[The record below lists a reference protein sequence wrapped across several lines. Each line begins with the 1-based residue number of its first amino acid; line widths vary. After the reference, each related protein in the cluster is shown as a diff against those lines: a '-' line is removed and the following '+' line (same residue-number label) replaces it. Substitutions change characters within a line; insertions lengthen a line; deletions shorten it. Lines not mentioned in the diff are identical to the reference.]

1 MVITAFYAS
10 LAALLFVF
18 LSARVIR
25 LRVSEKVALGDGGD
39 ETLRRRL
46 RAHGNF
52 AEYAPLALV
61 LMALAETQGAPAWIL
76 HVLGLLLLTGR
87 SFHAFAVSQNQEP
100 LKLRVLGMGLTFTA
114 LISGAVVN
122 LGLIGLSLG

>member
-25 LRVSEKVALGDGGD
+25 MRVSERVALGDGGD
-39 ETLRRRL
+39 EMLGRRL

-61 LMALAETQGAPAWIL
+61 LMALAESQGASVWIL
-76 HVLGLLLLTGR
+76 HGLGLLLLAGR
-87 SFHAFAVSQNQEP
+87 SIHAFAVSRSPEP

-114 LISGAVVN
+114 LIGGALTN
-122 LGLIGLSLG
+122 LGFVGLSLA